1 MGKIKIIILREYLTR
16 VKKKSFIVM
25 TFLGPILMAG
35 IWVLPFILATM
46 NTDEKRIQILDD
58 TGLFEDR
65 FVDTKT
71 MKFTKLSIDVEVAKA
86 NLLKS
91 GDYGLVWIPKT
102 ELSVPS
108 TAIFYSSGQA
118 SLEVTSYI
126 KSIIF
131 PFPIPVSILYQF
143 TPPYDRY
150 SLIDPNQQFFNLFR
164 FMQIFRNIC
173 LYTLSLFGEAI
184 ETGFCKPCRYN
195 LKKI

>member
-35 IWVLPFILATM
+35 IWVLPFIIATM

-91 GDYGLVWIPKT
+91 GD
-102 ELSVPS
+102 
-108 TAIFYSSGQA
+108 
-118 SLEVTSYI
+118 
-126 KSIIF
+126 
-131 PFPIPVSILYQF
+131 
-143 TPPYDRY
+143 
-150 SLIDPNQQFFNLFR
+150 
-164 FMQIFRNIC
+164 
-173 LYTLSLFGEAI
+173 
-184 ETGFCKPCRYN
+184 
-195 LKKI
+195 